1 MELKQILRIQIFY
14 RGKNKADGVPVGAII
29 GGVVGL
35 FIFVAVLAVLL
46 KCFRRKL
53 KSVYCI
59 KFSFVL
65 QN

>member
-1 MELKQILRIQIFY
+1 MTLKENLRIQIFY

-29 GGVVGL
+29 GVVCL
-35 FIFVAVLAVLL
+35 FIFLAVLAVLL

-59 KFSFVL
+59 TFSFVL